1 MTVMPAKV
9 YIVYFLPLG
18 RWSLFCPVPVS
29 FSINQKIFCC
39 DKPTKESNT
48 DRSVTTLKESIMVT
62 GIKNFQQKYLIL
74 VQDVEY
80 FLKIL

>member
-1 MTVMPAKV
+1 MTAMTAKV

-48 DRSVTTLKESIMVT
+48 DRSVTTLKESIVVT

>member
-1 MTVMPAKV
+1 MTAMTAKV
-9 YIVYFLPLG
+9 YIVYFLPWG

-29 FSINQKIFCC
+29 FGINQKIFCC
-39 DKPTKESNT
+39 DKPTKESKT
-48 DRSVTTLKESIMVT
+48 DRSVTTLKESIVVT

>member
-1 MTVMPAKV
+1 MTAMTAKV

-18 RWSLFCPVPVS
+18 RWSLFCTVP
-29 FSINQKIFCC
+29 IRKYFCC

-48 DRSVTTLKESIMVT
+48 DRSVTTLKESIVVT